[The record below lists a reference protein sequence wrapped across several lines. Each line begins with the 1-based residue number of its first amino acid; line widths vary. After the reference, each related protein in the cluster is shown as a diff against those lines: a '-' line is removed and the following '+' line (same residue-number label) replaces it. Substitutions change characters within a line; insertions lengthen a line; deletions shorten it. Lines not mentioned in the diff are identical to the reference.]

1 MIRSIA
7 AAAVILFALAPFHR
21 AGANSNTLRAAK
33 QFGLGYVQF
42 MIMEDMKIVEKHAN
56 AAGLGDIKVEWNTF
70 RSSDVMND
78 ALLSGSVDFVSLGVP
93 GLMTIWDRT
102 KGTIDVKGATAINSM
117 PIALNVR
124 NPDVKGL
131 KDFGEKD
138 RIAMP
143 AVRVSMQAILLQ
155 MACEK
160 EFGVGNH
167 GKLDHIV
174 ITMSHPDA
182 TIAMLTAQR
191 DVTANFS
198 SVPFQYRQQKQAGIR
213 QLMTSTD
220 ILGAPVAFNIVAT
233 TSKFRAENPKLYAAF
248 LAALKEATEMVNK
261 DKKWAAEAYLRLSK
275 DKMPLEE
282 LMEIIQRPDV
292 QFTTKLTP
300 IDSMIQFMGRT
311 GNFKNKPTSGS
322 ELLFAEALQ

>member
-1 MIRSIA
+1 
-7 AAAVILFALAPFHR
+7 
-21 AGANSNTLRAAK
+21 
-33 QFGLGYVQF
+33 
-42 MIMEDMKIVEKHAN
+42 ME
-56 AAGLGDIKVEWNTF
+56 WSTF

-78 ALLSGSVDFVSLGVP
+78 ALLSGNVDFVSLGVP

-102 KGTIDVKGATAINSM
+102 KGGIDVKGVTALNSI
-117 PIALNVR
+117 PLALNVR

-131 KDFGEKD
+131 KDFSEKD
-138 RIAMP
+138 RIAVP
-143 AVRVSMQAILLQ
+143 AAKVSMQAILLQ

-160 EFGVGNH
+160 EFGPGNH

-182 TIAMLTAQR
+182 TIAMLTGQK

-233 TSKFRAENPKLYAAF
+233 TAKFRADNPKLYAAF

-261 DKKWAAEAYLRLSK
+261 DKKWAAEAYLQAFQGQDAVGRADGDHPAARRAVHHQAHAHRQHDPVHGAHRQLQEQAQERRRAAVRRGAAVASPSPFLRGEGWGEGQKLAPRSACVAAPHPNPLSMLKKHGERGQRRNPRWTILSK
-275 DKMPLEE
+275 GWRRSWP
-282 LMEIIQRPDV
+282 
-292 QFTTKLTP
+292 
-300 IDSMIQFMGRT
+300 
-311 GNFKNKPTSGS
+311 
-322 ELLFAEALQ
+322 